1 MIQRYDTVNYPPSYL
16 IKNRYG
22 IFYFQ
27 YRIPTKLLEYSK
39 GKKLVRVS
47 LRTRIRRDALNHARM
62 LRIIMD
68 KLTNQFFNSSES
80 FGKGMALL
88 MKYNEMQPCDWDT
101 MQSFLEELDEYEDD
115 NLNRAIKYSTAQ
127 LLDTQKII
135 DENDFLK
142 KTIEVLHDKA
152 KSNNDNVTELSISI
166 PKEQPPLL
174 SELVEKYKAD
184 CKNRWTA
191 RHSSGNERDIFPKL
205 DLFLETVGDKPANEI
220 KKEDISRYKHLIFK
234 YPVNKNKKAAYKD
247 LSIEEIFNREI
258 PDEDILSD
266 ETRVIILQK

>member
-1 MIQRYDTVNYPPSYL
+1 
-16 IKNRYG
+16 
-22 IFYFQ
+22 
-27 YRIPTKLLEYSK
+27 
-39 GKKLVRVS
+39 
-47 LRTRIRRDALNHARM
+47 
-62 LRIIMD
+62 
-68 KLTNQFFNSSES
+68 
-80 FGKGMALL
+80 MALL
-88 MKYNEMQPCDWDT
+88 TKYNELQPCDWNT
-101 MQSFLEELDEYEDD
+101 MQSFLEKLDEHEND
-115 NLNRAIKYSTAQ
+115 NLNKALKYSSAQ

-142 KTIEVLHDKA
+142 KTIETLHDKA
-152 KSNNDNVTELSISI
+152 ASNNNNVTELSISI

-184 CKNRWTA
+184 YKNRWTA

-247 LSIEEIFNREI
+247 LSIEEILIREI

-266 ETRVIILQK
+266 ETKGNHFTKIRSFIGWCEDNSSFMAPDLKKPINNSPKNTTPDDEQRDAFTDEDLKNLFESKQYIR